1 LLANDDDLKA
11 SDFVKR
17 FDGSAPLL
25 SCVLEVHVMRKLN
38 FEQHTATRPVR
49 DIGGPPGSALLLVAI
64 VMLALL
70 TYLRAHVPLA

>member
-1 LLANDDDLKA
+1 M
-11 SDFVKR
+11 
-17 FDGSAPLL
+17 P
-25 SCVLEVHVMRKLN
+25 KLN
-38 FEQHTATRPVR
+38 FEQHKSTRHAAR

>member
-1 LLANDDDLKA
+1 
-11 SDFVKR
+11 
-17 FDGSAPLL
+17 
-25 SCVLEVHVMRKLN
+25 MRKLN
-38 FEQHTATRPVR
+38 FEQQTTASRHQVR